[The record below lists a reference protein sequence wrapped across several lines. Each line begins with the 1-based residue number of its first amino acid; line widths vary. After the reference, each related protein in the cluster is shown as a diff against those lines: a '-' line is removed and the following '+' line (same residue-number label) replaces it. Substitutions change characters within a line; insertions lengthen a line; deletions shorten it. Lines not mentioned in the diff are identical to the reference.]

1 MKRFSL
7 LAVVMA
13 ALAAG
18 FLGSVVKDVVFAPKA
33 ADAQVTQKPD
43 FKIALLDLERV
54 SRASKK
60 FRELKVEWEAVQ
72 AKLKSENDKTVN
84 EFESLKNKLRRA
96 QNEGETEQAMGLRNE
111 ATAMEESMKAI
122 KEVQKNYL
130 SELIEQYQKQ
140 VLDEVLAA
148 AESYCT
154 TRGYHLVLQD
164 YEVKKSD
171 SELFAGGSY
180 SERLLNKPVLFAPGV
195 IAKTNP
201 YVTDITE
208 AVEALVKG

>member
-7 LAVVMA
+7 LAVVVA

-18 FLGSVVKDVVFAPKA
+18 FLGSVAKDIVFEPKP
-33 ADAQVTQKPD
+33 ADAQNTPKPD
-43 FKIALLDLERV
+43 FKIALLDMERV
-54 SRASKK
+54 SRSSKR

-72 AKLKSENDKTVN
+72 TKLKSENDKTMG

-96 QNEGETEQAMGLRNE
+96 QSEGETEQAMGLRNE
-111 ATAMEESMKAI
+111 AAAMEESMKAI
-122 KEVQKNYL
+122 KEVQKTYL
-130 SELIEQYQKQ
+130 SELIEQYQKE
-140 VLDEVLAA
+140 VLDVVLAA
-148 AESYCT
+148 ADSYCT

-171 SELFAGGSY
+171 SELFAGGTY
-180 SERLLNKPVLFAPGV
+180 SERLLNKPVLLTPGV

-208 AVEALVKG
+208 AIEALVK